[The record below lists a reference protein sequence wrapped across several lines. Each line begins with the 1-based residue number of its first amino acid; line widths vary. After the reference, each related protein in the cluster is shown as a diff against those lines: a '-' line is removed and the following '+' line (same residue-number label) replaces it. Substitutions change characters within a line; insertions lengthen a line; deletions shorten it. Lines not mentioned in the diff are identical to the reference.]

1 VLVRVHATSVNRT
14 DAATLHGTPFLA
26 RLATGVRRPKHP
38 ILGSEF
44 AGRIEAVGSQVS
56 DLAVGDEVFGFS
68 GATFGAHAEYLVIPA
83 DGPVATIPAGLT
95 YDEVAS
101 STEGPHYALSS
112 IEAADL
118 GAGDE
123 VLVYGATGAIGTAAV
138 QLLEHRGATVTA
150 VCDPHG
156 TDLVASLGADVVID
170 RSTEDFTRT
179 GARFDA
185 ILDAVGQT
193 TFRQC
198 RHLLKPGAPYLS
210 TDLGPGWQNLALI
223 PLTRWIGDHRVLIP
237 FPRTCAGTCSRSA
250 SCSLAAPSGRWWTA
264 PTRWTTSARPTG
276 TCSRD
281 ESSAPW
287 WSPCRDRPGQRDHEH
302 ARLVASDLAA
312 APDLYHR
319 HPAAA
324 PSSVPGA
331 PT

>member
-1 VLVRVHATSVNRT
+1 MKAVVCTGYGPPERLEFLEVERPTPSADEVLVRVHATSVNRT
-14 DAATLHGTPFLA
+14 DAATLRGTPFLA
-26 RLATGVRRPKHP
+26 RLATGVRRPRHP

-56 DLAVGDEVFGFS
+56 DPLVGDEVFGFS
-68 GATFGAHAEYLVIPA
+68 GRTFGAHAEYLVIPA

-101 STEGPHYALSS
+101 STEGPHYALSI

-118 GAGDE
+118 GTGDE

-156 TDLVASLGADVVID
+156 KDLVASLGADVVID

-185 ILDAVGQT
+185 ILDAVGQA

-223 PLTRWIGDHRVLIP
+223 PLTRFIGDHRVLIP
-237 FPRTCAGTCSRSA
+237 FPRDVRRHVHEVRELLAGGAFRPVVDRTYPLDDIREAYRYVESRRK
-250 SCSLAAPSGRWWTA
+250 L
-264 PTRWTTSARPTG
+264 G
-276 TCSRD
+276 T
-281 ESSAPW
+281 
-287 WSPCRDRPGQRDHEH
+287 
-302 ARLVASDLAA
+302 VVVT
-312 APDLYHR
+312 
-319 HPAAA
+319 
-324 PSSVPGA
+324 VP
-331 PT
+331 

>member
-1 VLVRVHATSVNRT
+1 MKAVVCTAYGPPERLEFLEVERPTPSADEVLVRVHATSVNRT

-26 RLATGVRRPKHP
+26 RLATGVRRPRHP

-44 AGRIEAVGSQVS
+44 AGRVEAVGSQVS
-56 DLAVGDEVFGFS
+56 DLAAGDEVFGFS
-68 GATFGAHAEYLVIPA
+68 GGTFGAHAQYLVIPA

-101 STEGPHYALSS
+101 STEGPHYALSI

-185 ILDAVGQT
+185 ILDAVGQA

-198 RHLLKPGAPYLS
+198 RHLLKPCAPYLS

-237 FPRTCAGTCSRSA
+237 FPKDVRRHVLEIRELLAGGAFRPVVDRTYPLDDIREAYRYVESRRKLGTVVV
-250 SCSLAAPSGRWWTA
+250 T
-264 PTRWTTSARPTG
+264 
-276 TCSRD
+276 
-281 ESSAPW
+281 
-287 WSPCRDRPGQRDHEH
+287 
-302 ARLVASDLAA
+302 
-312 APDLYHR
+312 
-319 HPAAA
+319 
-324 PSSVPGA
+324 VP
-331 PT
+331 

>member
-1 VLVRVHATSVNRT
+1 MRAVVCTGYGPPERLEFREVERPTPSAVEVLVRVHATSVNRT
-14 DAATLHGTPFLA
+14 DVATLHGTPFLA
-26 RLATGVRRPKHP
+26 RLATGVRRPRHP

-56 DLAVGDEVFGFS
+56 DPLVGDEVFGFS

-101 STEGPHYALSS
+101 STEGPHYTLSS

-138 QLLEHRGATVTA
+138 QLLGRRGATVTA
-150 VCDPHG
+150 VCDPNG
-156 TDLVASLGADVVID
+156 KDLVASLGADVVID

-193 TFRQC
+193 TLRQC

-237 FPRTCAGTCSRSA
+237 FPRDVRRHVLEVRELLASGAFMPVVDRTYPLDDIREAYRYVQSRRKLGTVVV
-250 SCSLAAPSGRWWTA
+250 T
-264 PTRWTTSARPTG
+264 
-276 TCSRD
+276 
-281 ESSAPW
+281 
-287 WSPCRDRPGQRDHEH
+287 
-302 ARLVASDLAA
+302 
-312 APDLYHR
+312 
-319 HPAAA
+319 
-324 PSSVPGA
+324 VP
-331 PT
+331 

>member
-1 VLVRVHATSVNRT
+1 MKAVVCTGYGPPERLEFLEVERPTPSADEVLVRVHATSINRT
-14 DAATLHGTPFLA
+14 DAATLRGTPFLA
-26 RLATGVRRPKHP
+26 RLATGVRRPRHP

-44 AGRIEAVGSQVS
+44 AGRVEAVGSQVS
-56 DLAVGDEVFGFS
+56 DLAAGDEVFGFS
-68 GATFGAHAEYLVIPA
+68 GGIFGAHAQYLVIPA

-101 STEGPHYALSS
+101 STEGPHYALSI

-118 GAGDE
+118 GTGDE

-185 ILDAVGQT
+185 ILDAVGQA

-237 FPRTCAGTCSRSA
+237 FPRDVRRHVLEIRELLAGGAFRPVVDRTYPLDDIREAYRYVESRRK
-250 SCSLAAPSGRWWTA
+250 L
-264 PTRWTTSARPTG
+264 G
-276 TCSRD
+276 T
-281 ESSAPW
+281 
-287 WSPCRDRPGQRDHEH
+287 
-302 ARLVASDLAA
+302 VVVT
-312 APDLYHR
+312 
-319 HPAAA
+319 
-324 PSSVPGA
+324 VP
-331 PT
+331 

>member
-1 VLVRVHATSVNRT
+1 MKAVVCTGYGPPERLEILEVERPTPSADEVLVRVHATSVNRT
-14 DAATLHGTPFLA
+14 DAATLHGTPLFA

-101 STEGPHYALSS
+101 STEGPHYALSI

-185 ILDAVGQT
+185 ILDAVGQA

-223 PLTRWIGDHRVLIP
+223 PVTRWIGDHRVLIP
-237 FPRTCAGTCSRSA
+237 FPRDVRRHVLEIRELLAGGAFRPVVDRTYPLDNIREAYRYVQSRRK
-250 SCSLAAPSGRWWTA
+250 L
-264 PTRWTTSARPTG
+264 G
-276 TCSRD
+276 T
-281 ESSAPW
+281 
-287 WSPCRDRPGQRDHEH
+287 
-302 ARLVASDLAA
+302 VVVT
-312 APDLYHR
+312 
-319 HPAAA
+319 
-324 PSSVPGA
+324 VP
-331 PT
+331 

>member
-1 VLVRVHATSVNRT
+1 MKAVVCRAYGTPERLEFREVERPTPSANEALVRVHATSVNRT
-14 DAATLHGTPFLA
+14 DTATLQGTPFFA
-26 RLATGVRRPKHP
+26 RLATGMRRPTHP

-44 AGRIEAVGSQVS
+44 AGRIEAVGSEVS
-56 DLAVGDEVFGFS
+56 DLVVGDEVFGFS
-68 GATFGAHAEYLVIPA
+68 GATFGTHAEFLVIRA
-83 DGPVATIPAGLT
+83 DGPVATIPVGLS

-112 IEAADL
+112 LEAVDL
-118 GAGDE
+118 GAGND

-138 QLLEHRGATVTA
+138 QLLKHRGAQVTA

-170 RSTEDFTRT
+170 RSREDFTRT

-193 TFRQC
+193 TLRRC

-237 FPRTCAGTCSRSA
+237 FPTDARRHVREVRELLASGAFQAVVDRTYPLADIVEAYRYVQSRQKLGTVVI
-250 SCSLAAPSGRWWTA
+250 T
-264 PTRWTTSARPTG
+264 
-276 TCSRD
+276 
-281 ESSAPW
+281 
-287 WSPCRDRPGQRDHEH
+287 
-302 ARLVASDLAA
+302 
-312 APDLYHR
+312 
-319 HPAAA
+319 
-324 PSSVPGA
+324 VP
-331 PT
+331 